1 MIKRGMRKMI
11 YYQKPKIITPEQAED
26 IRRKVDEAKQMR
38 RTLKRLNFT
47 DEEIK
52 KMLEKEAEG
61 EKSEL

>member
-26 IRRKVDEAKQMR
+26 IRRRVDEAKQMR
-38 RTLKRLNFT
+38 RTLKKLNFT
-47 DEEIK
+47 EEEIQK
-52 KMLEKEAEG
+52 LIDKEIEG